1 MRTHRKSLFLIALL
15 AALGIFASCAEERDP
30 INRVQPNALPKSFF
44 VGEDFLST
52 DDDPEFWTQATLID
66 VGYGGSQ
73 DGLFT
78 STYAQPMGR
87 IKFTIQED
95 YLVARLTYERIEG
108 SDHKGMGPKSN
119 DGIIV
124 AVFEIKSHFDIKRE
138 YNPTT
143 GEELNVIGENDQD
156 RPWYE
161 REYMRVDFS
170 KNLNV
175 DAYDFDTLSMLGVH
189 GGIEYESLAYEVKDP
204 TDPDYSHFDLENGY
218 FDVTNKAFAKP
229 QMIDLSHLGWGIDK
243 FPACWLEPDF
253 LHGSGPA
260 AMCNPVEL
268 TIRHSFRRVDD
279 ADYEPLHWDGRK
291 FAAFGAFY
299 TERKGYDRHYG
310 MTDDQW
316 YRFINRYNI
325 WERSHAYADPVNMT
339 GEIACF
345 TKTPVGG
352 DVHRDDMRPVMD
364 EKGNP
369 SLDAETLELL
379 LERGANGTEDECE
392 MVETQLGYQRGS
404 RCDEFNQKCT
414 LPYRDRKVKPQVWYY
429 TTGSDPNYFDGSE
442 WAAQQWD
449 VALRSAVMTAR
460 YVECVRTSTGSAAA
474 SCAQAYPILK
484 DGQQD
489 ENDDAVWLATEVDA
503 CRHGKAYKNEA
514 SCDALADRLGEE
526 HTFSTGVIALA
537 KHPEM
542 IVVCH
547 SPVEAGDPE
556 ICAPADKRLPADMT
570 AADCFYAR
578 RNLDRDMLEICGQ
591 ALQARIGD
599 LRYNQINTI
608 ETPQTYSPWGIMV
621 DSVDPYMGQTV
632 ATSVNMW
639 SYATDTIAQGI
650 IDQTRFLKGELT
662 ADEITNGENIKD
674 WVQAA
679 RAAAGGSALP
689 LLSEAQVASRVADY
703 TKFNSQTDGDLS
715 VSPAVERLS
724 SNFFKKAKNIKA
736 DARAISVTQ
745 STYSARMARAAG
757 TSLEAKVTTPMMRQ
771 LAGANSLLDST
782 SATLIASPFQKA
794 NPSLL
799 RDIKRRRELALG
811 ERGACMLE
819 PAAPAP
825 IGLANMAD
833 ALEKKFLAKYGP
845 FNPTDSKEKQL
856 ERANAMRD
864 WLAQYMHRSSMVH
877 EMGHSVGLRHNFVSS
892 SDPFN
897 YRPQY
902 WALRS
907 NKGTATK
914 TCTQSALQSESEA
927 ANCVGPRYIDP
938 LTQNE
943 KDNLIWMWMHSSTMD
958 YAGELT
964 QDLLGLGAWDF
975 AAARMFYGESVA
987 VYADDSFKF
996 ETPRG
1001 MGVIDK
1007 MDNFGGILGLT
1018 YTVGGQDIHYS
1029 QLQNKFEL
1037 NKSCS
1042 TMTEEKV
1049 KARKPILWDDA
1060 KYGPWDPLLDGQFVK
1075 VDDAYVRCKQ
1085 QPVDYVAWNQL
1096 KSPKELKPPV
1106 SEDDTYYYYYGG
1118 PAVDPQERLRVP
1130 YGFATDHW
1138 ADLGNASVYRH
1149 DNGAD
1154 IYELFD
1160 FFISSQELDHIF
1172 TAYRRNK
1179 HSFSIRN
1186 SVNRV
1191 LVRYNEKMRDA
1202 AKGLGL
1208 LKNIYSEILS
1218 ESGLSP
1224 TTGWSYYS
1232 ARFFK
1237 DNILAS
1243 TLAFDHFTR
1252 QLQRP
1257 QSGLHYSE
1265 TLGGT
1270 TPFDGS
1276 TIIYRSNDDSRG
1288 GPWTQKNDGYESD
1301 KVSVPNGAFGSERY
1315 RNTQF
1320 GGHLLENRLC
1330 EDCGDYDSEYT
1341 MNAGSYYEKLYTAYL
1356 MTESVDNF
1364 ISDSRVDF
1372 LDGRQRA
1379 VSMADVFPEGF
1390 RRWLGN
1396 NLTGDDFIKS
1406 TRIRLASNGLPLTDT
1421 VDQEKY
1427 IQSIGWTRWTPKSG
1441 PQICFPSESTLGL
1454 PIISTTSDDAVR
1466 CLDAEDAVT
1475 NANVLGL
1482 LDPQVG
1488 WEQQKF
1494 LINFTLLYLP
1504 ENEQRD
1510 WLNNMAIWE
1519 LGADSDPGFTNR
1531 IVFHAPNGAVYLAKT
1546 FGKETIFGK
1555 QVEKG
1560 IGARILEYATELLDT
1575 AYETEA
1581 VYDDAGV
1588 QVGLKPIYVDGAPVV
1603 KYDPFLVNINDS
1615 GYVVT
1620 RVGCNASDN
1629 SACLCEDN
1637 RACLKLSKYLS
1648 VPDFMREA
1656 LDVFGFGYILGMRG
1670 IY

>member
-1 MRTHRKSLFLIALL
+1 MRTYRKSLFFIALL
-15 AALGIFASCAEERDP
+15 AALGVFASCAEEREP
-30 INRVQPNALPKSFF
+30 INRVQPNAMPKKFF
-44 VGEDFLST
+44 VGENLLST

-95 YLVARLTYERIEG
+95 YLIARLTYERIEG

-124 AVFEIKSHFDIKRE
+124 AVFKISSHFDIKRE
-138 YNPTT
+138 YSSTT
-143 GEELNVIGENDQD
+143 GEEYNVIGENTSD
-156 RPWYE
+156 RPWFE

-170 KNLNV
+170 KNLSTDN
-175 DAYDFDTLSMLGVH
+175 YDFDTLSMLGIY
-189 GGIEYESLAYEVKDP
+189 GGIQYESLAYEVRDP
-204 TDPDYSHFDLENGY
+204 TDPDYAHFDLENGY

-229 QMIDLSHLGWGIDK
+229 QMIDLSYLGWGIDK

-253 LHGSGPA
+253 LHGSGPQ

-279 ADYEPLHWDGRK
+279 GDYEPANWDGRR
-291 FAAFGAFY
+291 FAAFGAF
-299 TERKGYDRHYG
+299 TIERKGYDRHYG
-310 MTDDQW
+310 MTDDKW

-325 WERSHAYADPVNMT
+325 WERSHAYSDLANMT

-345 TKTPVGG
+345 TSASTPMGG
-352 DVHRDDMRPVMD
+352 DVHRDED
-364 EKGNP
+364 G
-369 SLDAETLELL
+369 
-379 LERGANGTEDECE
+379 NGTEDECE
-392 MVETQLGYQRGS
+392 AVKTELGYQSGA

-414 LPYRDRKVKPQVWYY
+414 LPYRDRKEKPQVWYY
-429 TTGSDPNYFDGSE
+429 TTGSDPNYFDGTA
-442 WAAQQWD
+442 WAAQMWD
-449 VALRSAVMTAR
+449 VALRSAVTTAR
-460 YVECVRTSTGSAAA
+460 YVECVRTSASEAA
-474 SCAQAYPILK
+474 SSTCAQAYPILK

-489 ENDDAVWLATEVDA
+489 ENDDAMWLATEIDA

-514 SCDALADRLGEE
+514 SCEALADRLGEE
-526 HTFSTGVIALA
+526 HSFSTGVIELA
-537 KHPEM
+537 KMREM

-547 SPVEAGDPE
+547 SPVEADDPE
-556 ICAPADKRLPADMT
+556 LCAPADARLPVGMSS
-570 AADCFYAR
+570 ADCFHAR
-578 RNLDRDMLEICGQ
+578 RNLDRDTLEICGQ

-599 LRYNQINTI
+599 LRYNQMNVI
-608 ETPQTYSPWGIMV
+608 EPPQTYSPWGIMV
-621 DSVDPYMGQTV
+621 DSIDPYMGQTV

-639 SYATDTIAQGI
+639 SYATDTIAQSV
-650 IDQTRFLKGELT
+650 IDQARFIKGELT
-662 ADEITNGENIKD
+662 ADQITNGENIKD

-679 RAAAGGSALP
+679 RAATGGSALP
-689 LLSEAQVASRVADY
+689 QLTEAQVANRVAEY
-703 TKFNSQTDGDLS
+703 ANHNPLTDGDGQM
-715 VSPAVERLS
+715 SPALERF
-724 SNFFKKAKNIKA
+724 NRKFFKQAKNIKA
-736 DARAISVTQ
+736 DARKMSMSEQKGV
-745 STYSARMARAAG
+745 YSARMARAAG
-757 TSLEAKVTTPMMRQ
+757 TALEAKVTTPMMRQ
-771 LAGANSLLDST
+771 LAGANSLLDT
-782 SATLIASPFQKA
+782 ASATLLASPFQKA
-794 NPSLL
+794 NPSLI
-799 RDIKRRRELALG
+799 RDMKRRRELALG

-833 ALEKKFLAKYGP
+833 ALERKFALKYGV
-845 FNPTDSKEKQL
+845 FNPDDPKDKQL

-892 SDPFN
+892 SDPYN

-907 NKGTATK
+907 NKGTATR
-914 TCTQSALQSESEA
+914 TCTQTALQSESA
-927 ANCVGPRYIDP
+927 AAGCVGPRYIDP
-938 LTQNE
+938 LTENE

-958 YAGELT
+958 YAGELS

-975 AAARMFYGESVA
+975 ASARMFYGESVA
-987 VYADDSFKF
+987 VYGDPSFKF

-1001 MGVIDK
+1001 RGVIDK

-1018 YTVGGQDIHYS
+1018 YTYDGDDIHYS
-1029 QLQNKFEL
+1029 QLQNMFEL
-1037 NKSCS
+1037 NKSCDVMS
-1042 TMTEEKV
+1042 ESEV
-1049 KARKPILWDDA
+1049 KARRPATWNDD

-1075 VDDAYVRCKQ
+1075 VDGNYVRCKQ
-1085 QPVDYVAWNQL
+1085 QPVDYVAWKDL
-1096 KSPKELKPPV
+1096 KSPKELSPST
-1106 SEDDTYYYYYGG
+1106 SEDSEYYYYYGG
-1118 PAVDPQERLRVP
+1118 PAVDPQNRLRVP

-1160 FFISSQELDHIF
+1160 FFISSQEMDHIF
-1172 TAYRRNK
+1172 TAYRRNR
-1179 HSFSIRN
+1179 HTFSIRGA
-1186 SVNRV
+1186 VNRV
-1191 LVRYNEKMRDA
+1191 LGRYNEKMRDA

-1208 LKNIYSEILS
+1208 LKNIYSEMFS
-1218 ESGLSP
+1218 ESGLSAEA
-1224 TTGWSYYS
+1224 GWSYY
-1232 ARFFK
+1232 AANYFK

-1243 TLAFDHFTR
+1243 TLAFDHYTR

-1257 QSGLHYSE
+1257 QSGVHYSE
-1265 TLGGT
+1265 KLGGT
-1270 TPFDGS
+1270 TPFNGS
-1276 TIIYRSNDDSRG
+1276 TTIYRSNDDARG
-1288 GPWTQKNDGYESD
+1288 GPWTAEYNEYGYESNR
-1301 KVSVPNGAFGSERY
+1301 VTVPDGAFGSDRY
-1315 RNTQF
+1315 RNAQF

-1330 EDCGDYDSEYT
+1330 DDCGDYDSEYT

-1379 VSMADVFPEGF
+1379 VSMTDVFPDGF

-1396 NLTGDDFIKS
+1396 NLTGDDFIKAP
-1406 TRIRLASNGLPLTDT
+1406 RIRLDGDGLPLTDT
-1421 VDQEKY
+1421 VGSNKY

-1441 PQICFPSESTLGL
+1441 PQVCFPSESTHGI
-1454 PIISTTSDDAVR
+1454 PSSGTMSSDDAVR
-1466 CLDAEDAVT
+1466 CLGAEDAVE
-1475 NANVLGL
+1475 NAETLGL

-1494 LINFTLLYLP
+1494 LILFTLLYVQD
-1504 ENEQRD
+1504 NEQRG

-1519 LGADSDPGFTNR
+1519 LGADADPDIKER
-1531 IVFHAPNGAVYLAKT
+1531 IVLHAPTGAVYVAKT
-1546 FGKETIFGK
+1546 FGKETIFGR

-1560 IGARILEYATELLDT
+1560 IGARILEYATELMEA
-1575 AYETEA
+1575 AYETEP
-1581 VYDDAGV
+1581 VLYEGV
-1588 QVGLKPIYVDGAPVV
+1588 QVGLKPVYVDGVPVV
-1603 KYDPFLVNINDS
+1603 KYDPFITNMYGQPPRANCDS
-1615 GYVVT
+1615 NS
-1620 RVGCNASDN
+1620 NA
-1629 SACLCEDN
+1629 ACLCEDN